1 MVIINPIT
9 GLDESHKGKSFD
21 NPGYEAAAKKAG
33 WDPQEAY
40 NYWQQV
46 RNNDPYARAGQS
58 ISDSVSAQA
67 PKVGVSDGKI
77 TISAPQNVLDSPYI
91 AQLESELQSL
101 KGSDLTSAEV
111 VNAID
116 ALNKEIQA
124 NLSNA
129 MIEETL
135 KWTPEEYEDYQYT
148 VQTLSDSNPMRSSN
162 KIKGYD
168 KDNKIVM
175 KTPQEWVDYYR
186 QVYSTDERSDALTES
201 AKADNPYARTMY
213 LVLTQ
218 GKDYAVYGFD
228 KGERMAQGLNA
239 AWNQLKKFPEGV
251 FRTFGSG
258 SDSNTHRVEQ
268 LMNKLKI
275 PTESLR
281 SFDIA
286 DENAFNQKKQEL
298 EGKAW
303 SELSDDDKAFL
314 VELGVSM
321 EDDIANALT
330 QEEKDELMKSY
341 KGSKNNTLPWQTN
354 DQDYKREENRR
365 VQEYKKQLLDTATS
379 GDDDASRAAISKI
392 LSGDNSYDKYK
403 TVRNNFDTWQG
414 YDDITN
420 QDDLRLIKNAIWS
433 AEDQQLGNMAGTIGR
448 YFWEAAVIK
457 ALTGGLIGKGVYLN
471 AISDKLGAN
480 IVNSLAA
487 HGFSPAS
494 GIGRM
499 ALQFG
504 ANVLG
509 TVPEDLIQTAV
520 DNVLTY
526 NAQENKNLLNF
537 GEMAENTKRNF
548 ITMLLFGVAKAG
560 IGSIRMN
567 RLIKRLEQQADLD
580 TPIDIE
586 GIASDADD
594 VARAAKEATDIS
606 VENGEV
612 SVKDTDGKSKT
623 LKNMTPE
630 DAQMVQMSL
639 FDDTEA
645 AGYTRVGPASQN
657 SKISDAVS
665 EDLQYRWYEVGDRTA
680 REEIADILES
690 NSEARN
696 ASLNKFY
703 EDYLYWQRAVDN
715 TPLSFEEWLNT
726 PITLYRYGDATAD
739 TNSNTLSYSV
749 APGGLSQF
757 GGDLQVITLR
767 PIDTLGRSQLTG
779 TAAENEV
786 FVRRSVADN
795 SAPQPGSFEA
805 ALVKDNVL
813 TDGEKGDKTFARRAL
828 TKRTVDVWGKE
839 NLEDGDTVYRSSQEA
854 DDAYGHENVKQ
865 HTIGIDDAEWSDM
878 SHAKYSPESNNWTT
892 KGTENGVPKVDTSG
906 IRKTMIDV
914 ETPDGTTRVE
924 VPDYRPRSVS
934 EALDIDVEATPGAV
948 KNWHTKSLEAAM
960 DSLQANIDN
969 FHNKFGDVQVSD
981 FDWVWYQTKQGL
993 TPEQIIG
1000 TTDPTTGRVITKNT
1014 IEAIKWWGE
1023 QPFVKDL
1030 RMASREALGYDDD
1043 FNVLG
1048 YLPHTDYDPSNLSFE
1063 EVLSPGQLW
1072 QKSTGASVLDDDGNY
1087 KGYGGD
1093 FSDRYRTFASNML
1106 WDAKS
1111 SDVAAAKVMEEAQM
1125 DGVEL
1130 TPQKAGE
1137 VVDGAKK
1144 INKSVADS
1152 SSVKEVEKSLL
1163 SDSDDIDYEQ
1173 IQKNTK
1179 KDAEKLGLGK
1189 AIHDNWSEVYSGANS
1204 GKVVKQSGTA
1214 RQAFDTLGNTMRNTQ
1229 IVDNRGRV
1237 LNMYDS
1243 GGADIVYSTRS
1254 ATEIVDRC
1262 QLDGNFSNLREY
1274 VKDYYYTHAP
1284 NRSSKY
1290 NEYYVD
1296 KTMSRIG
1303 DIKGELTK
1311 AKVIH
1316 EIDKV
1321 MKGEAYSRL
1330 RKFLVVADYDSFNK
1344 STKNMIDKFL
1354 FSHMQTDAVVNSS
1367 KIVNKLSKVLS
1378 DITGLRYRALFYG
1391 NIKNALLQVT
1401 ELNRYFSA
1409 FKWGDVAKM
1418 AQRLATDEN
1427 FRARVDIYT
1436 KAVAPTES
1444 SFKADLYQAY
1454 SDVAD
1459 SMETTKDGTV
1469 FNKLKNAKET
1479 ADTIGLAPIEAAE
1492 SYKNRM
1498 IVAGLVQEADRLGL
1512 TGAEALSYIRGRF
1525 ERVALAMDEL
1535 GQLGLASNPIGR
1547 TALFL
1552 QNFQIRELGMH
1563 LYNIKDATGMGASVP
1578 KKIINATK
1586 YLAKVLGAKMG
1597 TTLLMARLGY
1607 SATQTLGLD
1616 PFGILDSYND
1626 IDEDEMEGLDYFFKS
1641 PLFAGGMTS
1650 IISDIYFM
1658 SRRAYEDSNVRTAT
1672 EEAEDTLNQQSS
1684 FGLAFPSFDDLMGL
1698 GAMFVPGSTT
1708 ANRIG
1713 QMNDMMNSGWAIS
1726 STGNKMYTAPTD
1738 SLNIALGYLFGRSAT
1753 QNALQ
1758 YNQNLGDNLGQSI
1771 SRTFVKNLQNLLAK
1785 TNMVEEY
1792 QEFDPIDTKN
1802 YSDWFKGDGN
1812 DLQQFE
1818 KGKRYFNAEKK
1829 RIIETY
1835 RKVINDT
1842 YDEDEIAEAKNSMEK
1857 SLDELF
1863 NRLER
1868 FVAAYEKKNGSL
1880 TPNMVKKVLN
1890 ILKIDNDKLFSTSL
1904 DATQDSLDEYS
1915 KAYERYTQ
1923 LGLTPIGTYTGP
1935 TEKNPDKEVEYQ
1947 GSPQWR
1953 AAKSAK
1959 YNLADEAVY
1968 VLRKADEALSE
1979 ERKKIKQELSD
1990 AYDAKDYNLV
2000 EEIQQE
2006 YLNKFDGVVSPIIAL
2021 YGNSVLDSTDVTNQL
2036 KDMLST
2042 GTSSRSGDLIPS
2054 DQYRKDKY
2062 GRYRSM
2068 PLETVDVKKW
2078 AKQRFDNDL
2087 YKNPTVNYNSTA
2099 NEDLSEI
2106 RKLLS
2111 EGRKSRARARA
2122 LQLWARV
2129 ENKQRSLSNDDYTW
2143 LINFINKGEE

>member
-1 MVIINPIT
+1 MLIIAPAPSANAT
-9 GLDESHKGKSFD
+9 EKGGKNEEYKKAVDGGVEKGKEIDINAYENALRST
-21 NPGYEAAAKKAG
+21 GYSHEEAAKYWA
-33 WDPQEAY
+33 DPSNA
-40 NYWQQV
+40 
-46 RNNDPYARAGQS
+46 DPYSHYTKKLSELAS
-58 ISDSVSAQA
+58 SQA
-67 PKVGVSDGKI
+67 PKVGVSGDKI
-77 TISAPQNVLDSPYI
+77 TISAPQTILDSPYVS
-91 AQLESELQSL
+91 QLEKELQSL
-101 KGSDLTSAEV
+101 KGSDLKSAEV
-111 VNAID
+111 TNAID
-116 ALNKEIQA
+116 TLNKEIQA
-124 NLSNA
+124 NITNA
-129 MIEETL
+129 MIEESIG
-135 KWTPEEYEDYQYT
+135 WTPEEYGDYQYAI
-148 VQTLSDSNPMRSSN
+148 QTISDTNPMRSSN

-186 QVYSTDERSDALTES
+186 QVYNTDERTEALLKS
-201 AKADNPYARTMY
+201 AQADNPYARTMY
-213 LVLTQ
+213 LVLAQ
-218 GKDYAVYGFD
+218 GKNSAKYGWDYGEKIGQGFS
-228 KGERMAQGLNA
+228 A

-258 SDSNTHRVEQ
+258 SDSATHRVEQ
-268 LMNKLKI
+268 LMDDLKI
-275 PTESLR
+275 PVESLR
-281 SFDIA
+281 SFNIV
-286 DENAFNQKKQEL
+286 DEDAFNQKKQEL

-314 VELGVSM
+314 VELGASM
-321 EDDIANALT
+321 EDDIAKSLT
-330 QEEKDELMKSY
+330 QEEKDELMKTY
-341 KGSKNNTLPWQTN
+341 NRPKDNTLPWQTN
-354 DQDYKREENRR
+354 DQDYKREEDRR
-365 VQEYKKQLLDTATS
+365 VNEYKKEILNNAVS
-379 GDDDASRAAISKI
+379 GDDEISRAAISQI
-392 LSGDNSYDKYK
+392 LTGDSSYDKYK

-420 QDDLRLIKNAIWS
+420 QDDLKLAKSAIWS
-433 AEDQQLGNMAGTIGR
+433 KAQQDLGNMAGVIGR
-448 YFWEAAVIK
+448 YFWEAAVVK
-457 ALTGGLIGKGVYLN
+457 ALTGGLIGKGFYLN
-471 AISDKLGAN
+471 AISDKLGAS
-480 IVNSLAA
+480 IVKGLAT

-494 GIGRM
+494 NIGKI

-504 ANVLG
+504 ANLLG
-509 TVPEDLIQTAV
+509 TIPEDLIQTSI

-526 NAQENKNLLNF
+526 NAKENKNLLNPS
-537 GEMAENTKRNF
+537 EMADGVKRNLV
-548 ITMLLFGVAKAG
+548 IMALFNAAKAG
-560 IGSIRMN
+560 IGSIKMA
-567 RLIKRLEQQADLD
+567 RLAKKLEQQADLN
-580 TPIDIE
+580 TPINIK
-586 GIASDADD
+586 GLASDADD

-606 VENGEV
+606 VEDGEV
-612 SVKDTDGKSKT
+612 SVKDADGNSKT
-623 LKNMTPE
+623 LKNITPE
-630 DAQMVQMSL
+630 DARMIQMSL
-639 FDDTEA
+639 FDDTEGA
-645 AGYTRVGPASQN
+645 DSTPAKPADYGTPEYANRAKTRADLLYERSLEAQN
-657 SKISDAVS
+657 LSDLTNRRQA
-665 EDLQYRWYEVGDRTA
+665 W
-680 REEIADILES
+680 
-690 NSEARN
+690 
-696 ASLNKFY
+696 
-703 EDYLYWQRAVDN
+703 VDN
-715 TPLSFEEWLNT
+715 G
-726 PITLYRYGDATAD
+726 Y
-739 TNSNTLSYSV
+739 
-749 APGGLSQF
+749 
-757 GGDLQVITLR
+757 
-767 PIDTLGRSQLTG
+767 
-779 TAAENEV
+779 
-786 FVRRSVADN
+786 
-795 SAPQPGSFEA
+795 
-805 ALVKDNVL
+805 
-813 TDGEKGDKTFARRAL
+813 
-828 TKRTVDVWGKE
+828 VD
-839 NLEDGDTVYRSSQEA
+839 
-854 DDAYGHENVKQ
+854 
-865 HTIGIDDAEWSDM
+865 
-878 SHAKYSPESNNWTT
+878 
-892 KGTENGVPKVDTSG
+892 ENGVDVRQREQGEYNNEEIPGTSKLEQLDTEIEASKNRLSQYDSTVSSAEMETPKVDTSEVK
-906 IRKTMIDV
+906 KTMIDV

-924 VPDYRPRSVS
+924 VPDYRPRSIS

-948 KNWHTKSLEAAM
+948 KNWHTKSLEAVM
-960 DSLQANIDN
+960 DSLRANIDN

-1014 IEAIKWWGE
+1014 IEAIEWWGD

-1072 QKSTGASVLDDDGNY
+1072 QKSTGASVLGDDGNY
-1087 KGYGGD
+1087 KGYGGK

-1130 TPQKAGE
+1130 TPQKASE

-1152 SSVKEVEKSLL
+1152 ASVKDVQNSLL

-1173 IQKNTK
+1173 IQKNSL

-1189 AIHDNWSEVYSGANS
+1189 AIHDNWSDVYYGANS

-1229 IVDNRGRV
+1229 IVDSRGRIM
-1237 LNMYDS
+1237 NMYDS
-1243 GGADIVYSTRS
+1243 GGADLVYSTRS

-1274 VKDYYYTHAP
+1274 LKDYYDNHAP
-1284 NRSSKY
+1284 TRSPEY

-1296 KTMSRIG
+1296 KTISRIG
-1303 DIKGELTK
+1303 DINGEMTK

-1344 STKNMIDKFL
+1344 ATKNTIDKFL

-1367 KIVNKLSKVLS
+1367 KIANKLSKALS
-1378 DITGLRYRALFYG
+1378 DITSYRYRALFYG

-1444 SFKADLYQAY
+1444 SFKTDLYQAY

-1469 FNKLKNAKET
+1469 FNKLKNAQET
-1479 ADTIGLAPIEAAE
+1479 ADAIGLAPIEAAE
-1492 SYKNRM
+1492 NFKNRM
-1498 IVAGLVQEADRLGL
+1498 MVAGLVQEADRLGL

-1535 GQLGLASNPIGR
+1535 GRLGLASNPIGR

-1563 LYNIKDATGMGASVP
+1563 LYNIKDATGMGASTP

-1607 SATQTLGLD
+1607 SASQTLGLD

-1658 SRRAYEDSNVRTAT
+1658 SRRAYEDSNPKTIS
-1672 EEAEDTLNQQSS
+1672 EEAEEGAEGKSS
-1684 FGLAFPSFDDLMGL
+1684 FGFGVPSFDDLMGL
-1698 GAMFVPGSTT
+1698 GAMFIPGSTT

-1713 QMNDMMNSGWAIS
+1713 QMNDMLDSGWAIS

-1738 SLNIALGYLFGRSAT
+1738 PLNIALGYLFGRSAT

-1771 SRTFVKNLQNLLAK
+1771 SRTFGKNVQDLLEK
-1785 TNMVEEY
+1785 IGIGSGY

-1802 YSDWFKGDGN
+1802 YSDWFKGDEN
-1812 DLQQFE
+1812 DLQQFN
-1818 KGKRYFNAEKK
+1818 KGRRYFSAEKK
-1829 RIIETY
+1829 NIIDAY
-1835 RKVINDT
+1835 MKAVNDS
-1842 YDEDEIAEAKNSMEK
+1842 YADDEDIAEAKNDMNRK
-1857 SLDELF
+1857 LNELF
-1863 NRLER
+1863 GQLER
-1868 FVAAYEKKNGSL
+1868 FVSAYEKKNGPMS
-1880 TPNMVKKVLN
+1880 PNMVKKVLN
-1890 ILKIDNDKLFSTSL
+1890 ILKVENKAAGLFDTS
-1904 DATQDSLDEYS
+1904 AESSQDSLDEYS

-1953 AAKSAK
+1953 VAKSAK
-1959 YNLADEAVY
+1959 YNLADEAVN
-1968 VLRKADEALSE
+1968 VLKKADETLSE
-1979 ERKKIKQELSD
+1979 ERKKIKQDLSD

-2000 EEIQQE
+2000 EEIQRE
-2006 YLNKFDGVVSPIIAL
+2006 YLNKFDEVVSPIVAL
-2021 YGNSVLDSTDVTNQL
+2021 YGTAILDSTDVTNQL

-2078 AKQRFDNDL
+2078 AKQRFDDDL
-2087 YKNPTVNYNSTA
+2087 YNNPTVNYNSTTD
-2099 NEDLSEI
+2099 EDLAEI

-2129 ENKQRSLSNDDYTW
+2129 ENKQRSLGNDDYTW